1 MSKDNSYMV
10 FVYLALYASLLMFL
24 IFLTDPSANPYDV
37 ALVNSLW
44 AYLPL
49 VVIANVFV
57 HKHSKVLD
65 WLDKFP
71 VFVTVVGYMAIYSL
85 TALVIVIFFWN
96 LILAAS

>member
-57 HKHSKVLD
+57 HKHL
-65 WLDKFP
+65 
-71 VFVTVVGYMAIYSL
+71 
-85 TALVIVIFFWN
+85 LVITTSKISMR
-96 LILAAS
+96 ASKWWYFH